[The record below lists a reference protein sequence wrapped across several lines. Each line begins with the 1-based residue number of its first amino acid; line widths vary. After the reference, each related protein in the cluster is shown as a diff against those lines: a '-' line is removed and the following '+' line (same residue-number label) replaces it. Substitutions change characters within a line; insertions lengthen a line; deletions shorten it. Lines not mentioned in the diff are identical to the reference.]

1 MTMRKIRNMKRYMTK
16 YLALTGAL
24 LMLASL
30 SGCQLDEPVIPAEE
44 LYIRGFIKK
53 YGLIDP
59 TQDFSSAMQTNI
71 TLSLPD
77 RASVVNVYAQMGS
90 ELYRVGCFAELE
102 GTVTLP
108 VDVSEATET
117 IVVDVDGVRY
127 NTVPGGSI
135 DVKSGAP
142 AVASRA
148 GNARDLSES
157 ELKELWID
165 PYKWTSVTTKNGET
179 GKTYDAEGN
188 PRQIIFITKDGTISH
203 EEDPKDKDG
212 DNNYSVD
219 TNNPSVIRKDGIDTR
234 YFNVAKAGHIGEN
247 LFGDKTHET
256 VLGANSG
263 STNPGEVSNTFNGS
277 NVRFLIKNNDDAL
290 AAYRFVFRT
299 ASKNKGKVRVVLLGQ
314 QKTNGSTDNGVYIF
328 LDSHNL
334 NVDADIE
341 HKATLNTDTKDKYT
355 EWELR
360 TELMPRGYYEL
371 IIWGVDSEAN
381 FDDDQT
387 CGNWGY
393 MSMSRMKTANDMSWI
408 LACEDLGTTDDFDF
422 NDVVFSIEAV
432 NTNTA
437 AVKLGVIQWQ
447 VVDNTNEG
455 GTVIR
460 KTNVPASREVV
471 DEAGTNEYKTQVK
484 VKALAAGGTLPIW
497 LHFRE
502 EDGNTGTGTDYIVC
516 PQYNDGIRGCLKN
529 ASEVAATEES
539 QEKANADVT
548 SCSEW
553 HRWFGINKST
563 TMLNTGTYRHISET
577 SSVTFMT
584 KNVFSLENFCYLKFK
599 VDETQNL
606 PYYFHEDVDLDPWSQ
621 KVLQWKWQ
629 KEHSQ
634 AVTFGFFITVY
645 KPTVSDS
652 STEINGKEPQNTTDP
667 NYSHVVSKG
676 LPGLPPQMFLIPD
689 CDPMTDTGKSSTVN
703 GWRWPCERVDI
714 TNVYP
719 NFTKWVEKATDYYG
733 INWFMLP
740 KTGVTN
746 ENVLFYPRDAA
757 SQNAYQPFDPFASG
771 SSN

>member
-1 MTMRKIRNMKRYMTK
+1 MTK

-59 TQDFSSAMQTNI
+59 TQDFSSAMQTTV
-71 TLSLPD
+71 TLNLPNK
-77 RASVVNVYAQMGS
+77 ASVVNVYAQMGE
-90 ELYRVGCFAELE
+90 ELYRVGCFADLE
-102 GTVTLP
+102 GTVNLP

-117 IVVDVDGVRY
+117 ILVDVDGVRY
-127 NTVPGGSI
+127 YTVPGGSI

-148 GNARDLSES
+148 GNTRDLSEA
-157 ELKELWID
+157 EIKGLWID
-165 PYKWTSVTTKNGET
+165 PYEWTEKTKKNGET
-179 GKTYDAEGN
+179 GKAYDDGA
-188 PRQIIFITKDGTISH
+188 RRVIFIDSLGHISNNELNADKDQSNTYSGGGIVGKDGL
-203 EEDPKDKDG
+203 
-212 DNNYSVD
+212 N
-219 TNNPSVIRKDGIDTR
+219 TR
-234 YFNVAKAGHIGEN
+234 YFNVATAGHIGEN

-256 VLGANSG
+256 VLGVNSG
-263 STNPGEVSNTFNGS
+263 TTNPGEVGNTFNGS
-277 NVRFLIKNNDDAL
+277 NVRFLIKNNDNAL

-314 QKTNGSTDNGVYIF
+314 QKTNGSTDKGVYIF
-328 LDSHNL
+328 LDSDNL
-334 NVDADIE
+334 NVEADIE
-341 HKATLNTDTKDKYT
+341 HNATLNTDTKDKFT

-371 IIWGVDSEAN
+371 IIWGVDSEEN
-381 FDDDQT
+381 FDGDQT

-393 MSMSRMKTANDMSWI
+393 MSMSRMKTAKDMKWI

-460 KTNVPASREVV
+460 PNNAPASREVV
-471 DEAGTNEYKTQVK
+471 DEAETNEYKTQVK
-484 VKALAAGGTLPIW
+484 VTALAAGGTLPIW

-502 EDGNTGTGTDYIVC
+502 EDGSTGTGTDYIVC
-516 PQYNDGIRGCLKN
+516 PQYNDGIRGCLKK
-529 ASEVAATEES
+529 ASDVAATEES

-553 HRWFGINKST
+553 HRWFGINNST
-563 TMLNTGTYRHISET
+563 TMLNTGTYRHISNT

-584 KNVFSLENFCYLKFK
+584 KNVFTLENFSYLKFK
-599 VDETQNL
+599 VDETQEL

-629 KEHSQ
+629 QEHSQ

-645 KPTVSDS
+645 KPNVSGS
-652 STEINGKEPQNTTDP
+652 STEINGKEPQNTTDT

-689 CDPMTDTGKSSTVN
+689 CDPLTDTGKSSTVN

-746 ENVLFYPRDAA
+746 ESVLFYPRDAA
-757 SQNAYQPFDPFASG
+757 SQNAYQPFDPSASG